1 MNVVTERIEF
11 RLMFVYI
18 MDMVI
23 DGQPHVF
30 EVARSVFSRGSRSDI
45 VYMVDD
51 GSLPHVY
58 FFRFLSNLG
67 DLLAK
72 S

>member
-1 MNVVTERIEF
+1 MDVVTVRIEF

-18 MDMVI
+18 VDMVI

-30 EVARSVFSRGSRSDI
+30 EVARSVLSRGSRGDI
-45 VYMVDD
+45 VHVVDD
-51 GSLPHVY
+51 GSLPHVH
-58 FFRFLSNLG
+58 FFRFLSNLA